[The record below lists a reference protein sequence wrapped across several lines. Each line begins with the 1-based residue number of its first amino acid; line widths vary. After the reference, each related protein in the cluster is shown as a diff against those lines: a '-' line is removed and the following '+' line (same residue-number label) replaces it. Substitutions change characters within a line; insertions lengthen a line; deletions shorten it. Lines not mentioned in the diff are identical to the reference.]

1 VPLTAGTILGSYEIL
16 APLGAGGMG
25 EVYRARDL
33 RLKRQ
38 VAVKVLPERLAGD
51 PQALARF
58 EREARAVAALSHPNL
73 LALYDIGH
81 SDSTAFAVFELLEGE
96 TLRSRLAA
104 GALPQRKALE
114 IALQIARGLAAAHA
128 RGIVHRDLK
137 PENLFL
143 TRDGHLKILDFGLAR
158 QAPAAD
164 PAEQETAGL
173 GPKPEAATTRD
184 LPSSGGLTEPG
195 MVLGTAGYMSPEQAR
210 GKGADFR
217 SDLFAFG
224 AILYE
229 MLAGRPAFRRNTPLE
244 TMTAVLRDEPPDLPA
259 SVPPA
264 LDRIVRHCLEKSP
277 EARFHSASDLAF
289 QLETELTERSSTG
302 GRQPISRGP
311 ARRRAWVPALAA
323 LLLTGAVAALLSHW
337 LWPPAAAP
345 LPTFR
350 QLTFRR
356 GSIHSARFAPDGTTV
371 LYGAAWD
378 GVPLRVFSTRT
389 DSTESSALPLP
400 DADLLSISRRGEMA
414 LSLGRRHLFN
424 PWVSTGTLA
433 QAALAG
439 GGPREILRDVHQAD
453 WAPDGTHQA
462 VVLNSALGTRLE
474 YPIGKAVFES
484 RGWLDSPRVAPRGDL
499 VAVFEVA
506 FGLSRLAVFD
516 REGHRKLSIPLT
528 AWPNGLA
535 WSPSGDEL
543 WFATI
548 SNRGSFLE
556 AVRMTGEKRPLLH
569 LAGAVGLLDVAPGGR
584 ALLALSSLW
593 HGFSGL
599 APGEARERDLSWS
612 GVVLAKDLSADGR
625 TVLFDEQGSI
635 ISSVYVRG
643 TDGSPPVR
651 LGDGSARTLSPDGK
665 WALTFDPSTNAEV
678 LLPTGPGSPRS
689 LPKMSLENAA
699 VLSWFPDGRRLLVSG
714 EEPGRLPRLYELDLA
729 GGKTRPLTPYG
740 VVIPL
745 FAYASPISPDGR
757 QVVGWDLE
765 LRPWIYPVEGGAP
778 RPLPG
783 FSPGD
788 GMVRWSADGRAVFLW
803 RRFDT
808 PIRVFRLD
816 LATGERRLLREISF
830 ADPVGVYTTTSLL
843 LTPDGRS
850 YIYNYGRMLST
861 LYLVEG
867 LR

>member
-16 APLGAGGMG
+16 SPLGSGGMG

-33 RLKRQ
+33 RLRRQ

-58 EREARAVAALSHPNL
+58 ERETRAVAALSHPNL
-73 LALYDIGH
+73 LALFDVGR
-81 SDSTAFAVFELLEGE
+81 SGDTAFAVLELLEGE

-104 GALPQRKALE
+104 GALPLRKALDL
-114 IALQIARGLAAAHA
+114 ALQIARGLAAAHA

-158 QAPAAD
+158 QSAVPY
-164 PAEQETAGL
+164 
-173 GPKPEAATTRD
+173 PEATATLD
-184 LPSSGGLTEPG
+184 LPDSDGLTEPG
-195 MVLGTAGYMSPEQAR
+195 MVMGTVGYMSPEQVR
-210 GKGADFR
+210 GRVADAR

-224 AILYE
+224 SILYE
-229 MLAGRPAFRRNTPLE
+229 MLAGRPAFRRGTQVE
-244 TMTAVLRDEPPDLPA
+244 TMTAVLREE
-259 SVPPA
+259 PPA
-264 LDRIVRHCLEKSP
+264 LPATVPAAVDRIVRHCLEKNP

-289 QLETELTERSSTG
+289 QLETELAERSGAG
-302 GRQPISRGP
+302 GRPPVSTAPG
-311 ARRRAWVPALAA
+311 RRRAWRAALAA
-323 LLLTGAVAALLSHW
+323 LLVAGSMGVLLGRW
-337 LWPPAAAP
+337 LWPAAAAS

-356 GSIHSARFAPDGTTV
+356 GSIHSARFAPDATTV
-371 LYGAAWD
+371 VYGAAWD
-378 GVPLRVFSTRT
+378 GAPLRVFTTRT
-389 DSTESSALPLP
+389 DSVESSALPLP
-400 DADLLSISRRGEMA
+400 DADLLAVSRTGEMA

-439 GGPREILRDVHQAD
+439 GWPREILRDVHQAD
-453 WAPDGTHQA
+453 WAPDGAHQA

-474 YPIGKAVFES
+474 YPIGKAVLES
-484 RGWLDSPRVAPRGDL
+484 RGWLDSPRASPRGDL
-499 VAVFEVA
+499 VAVFEIAAGAYPRLVA
-506 FGLSRLAVFD
+506 FD
-516 REGHRKLSIPLT
+516 QKGHRKLSMPL
-528 AWPNGLA
+528 ASVPHGLS
-535 WSPSGDEL
+535 WSPSGEEI
-543 WFATI
+543 WFSRI
-548 SNRGSFLE
+548 SDRGSSLE
-556 AVRMTGEKRPLLH
+556 AVRMTGEKRLLLN
-569 LAGAVGLLDVAPGGR
+569 LAGTVRLLDVAPGGR
-584 ALLALSSLW
+584 ALLALSSVW

-599 APGEARERDLSWS
+599 APGEARERDLSLFD
-612 GVVLAKDLSADGR
+612 VVVAKDLSADGR
-625 TVLFDEQGSI
+625 TVLFDEQGS
-635 ISSVYVRG
+635 SSPGVYVRG
-643 TDGSPPVR
+643 TDGSPAVR
-651 LGDGSARTLSPDGK
+651 LGDGVARALSPDGK
-665 WALTFDPSTNAEV
+665 WALTFDLSTNTHV
-678 LLPTGPGSPRS
+678 LLSTGPGSPRP
-689 LPKMSLENAA
+689 LPKVSLENAA
-699 VLSWFPDGRRLLVSG
+699 FLGWFPDGRRLLVSG
-714 EEPGRLPRLYELDLA
+714 QEPGRLPRLYEQDLA

-740 VVIPL
+740 VVLPPYS
-745 FAYASPISPDGR
+745 YASPISPDGH

-765 LRPWIYPVEGGAP
+765 RRPWIYPVEGGAP

-788 GMVRWSADGRAVFLW
+788 GLVRWSADGRAVFLW

-830 ADPVGVYTTTSLL
+830 ADPVGVYATISLL

-850 YIYNYGRMLST
+850 YVYNYGRMLST

-867 LR
+867 LK

>member
-81 SDSTAFAVFELLEGE
+81 SDGTAFAVFELLEGE

-114 IALQIARGLAAAHA
+114 IALQIARGLAAAHT

-158 QAPAAD
+158 QAPAVD
-164 PAEQETAGL
+164 PA
-173 GPKPEAATTRD
+173 AATRD
-184 LPSSGGLTEPG
+184 FPESDGLTEPG
-195 MVLGTAGYMSPEQAR
+195 IVLGTAGYMSPEQVR
-210 GKGADFR
+210 GKSADFR

-229 MLAGRPAFRRNTPLE
+229 MLAFRPAFRRDTPLE

-259 SVPPA
+259 TVPAA
-264 LDRIVRHCLEKSP
+264 LDRVVRHCLEKSP

-289 QLETELTERSSTG
+289 QLETELAERSGTG
-302 GRQPISRGP
+302 RRQPVSQEP

-323 LLLTGAVAALLSHW
+323 LLLVGTVGAFLSHW
-337 LWPPAAAP
+337 LWRPAAAP
-345 LPTFR
+345 LPTFK

-356 GSIHSARFAPDGTTV
+356 GTIQSARFAPDDAATV
-371 LYGAAWD
+371 VYGAAWN
-378 GVPLRVFSTRT
+378 GARLRVFTTRT
-389 DSTESSALPLP
+389 DSAESTALPLP
-400 DADLLSISRRGEMA
+400 DADLLAVSRTGEMA
-414 LSLGRRHLFN
+414 LSLGRRYLGN

-439 GGPREILRDVHQAD
+439 GGSREILRDVHQAD

-484 RGWLDSPRVAPRGDL
+484 RGWLDSLRVAPRGDL
-499 VAVFEVA
+499 VAVFEIA
-506 FGLSRLAVFD
+506 FGRSRLVVFD
-516 REGHRKLSIPLT
+516 REGHRKLSMPLT
-528 AWPNGLA
+528 ALPSGLA

-543 WFATI
+543 WVSTI
-548 SNRGSFLE
+548 SNGGSSLE

-569 LAGAVGLLDVAPGGR
+569 LAGVVRLLDVAPGGR
-584 ALLALSSLW
+584 ALLTLSSLW
-593 HGFSGL
+593 QGFSGL

-612 GVVLAKDLSADGR
+612 DVVLAKDLSADGR
-625 TVLFDEQGSI
+625 TVLFDEQGS
-635 ISSVYVRG
+635 SSPSVYVRG
-643 TDGSPPVR
+643 TDGSPAVR
-651 LGDGSARTLSPDGK
+651 LGDGLAKILSPDGK
-665 WALTFDPSTNAEV
+665 WALAFDPSTNAEV
-678 LLPTGPGSPRS
+678 LLPTGPGSPPP
-689 LPKMSLENAA
+689 LPKISLELA
-699 VLSWFPDGRRLLVSG
+699 SIQGWFPDGRRLLVRG

-729 GGKTRPLTPYG
+729 GGKMRPLTPYG
-740 VVIPL
+740 VGLPTY
-745 FAYASPISPDGR
+745 AYAPSTLSPDGH
-757 QVVGWDLE
+757 QIVALDLE
-765 LRPWIYPVEGGAP
+765 HRPWIYPVEGGTP

-788 GMVRWSADGRAVFLW
+788 GLVRWSADSRAVFLW

-830 ADPVGVYTTTSLL
+830 ADPAGVYTTTSLL

-850 YIYNYGRMLST
+850 YVYNYGRMLST

-867 LR
+867 LK